1 MCNVGNCHRSNS
13 TTYFVT
19 WAALGCF
26 CGNDG
31 RKCGTRLA
39 GRGRGIAPLVVHP
52 PAREALLFPT
62 PKNPERPLKDIRKM
76 LDGIVD
82 STGIWKAGEI
92 HPYIFR
98 HTYCAARLQTLDGGA
113 PVSAYTVGKEMGH
126 GGDALVRRV
135 YGHLGT
141 VRHRAEAV
149 EFRVEQHPITL
160 RKHISR
166 LQWGR
171 LPFERQPKV
180 EQQNRRIA

>member
-1 MCNVGNCHRSNS
+1 M
-13 TTYFVT
+13 
-19 WAALGCF
+19 LG
-26 CGNDG
+26 
-31 RKCGTRLA
+31 
-39 GRGRGIAPLVVHP
+39 
-52 PAREALLFPT
+52 
-62 PKNPERPLKDIRKM
+62 
-76 LDGIVD
+76 GIVE
-82 STGIWKAGEI
+82 STGIWKAREI

-141 VRHRAEAV
+141 VRHRSAAV
-149 EFRVEQHPITL
+149 EFRVEQHRLTL

-171 LPFERQPKV
+171 LPFQRQPKV
-180 EQQNRRIA
+180 EQQDRRIA